1 MVHELEKKTDNK
13 RNVSNICPRS
23 NKDAQCLE
31 SHESQMFPLQKTLGS
46 ARVLTERRNYFRRNW

>member
-1 MVHELEKKTDNK
+1 MVRELEKKTDNK

-23 NKDAQCLE
+23 NKDAQ